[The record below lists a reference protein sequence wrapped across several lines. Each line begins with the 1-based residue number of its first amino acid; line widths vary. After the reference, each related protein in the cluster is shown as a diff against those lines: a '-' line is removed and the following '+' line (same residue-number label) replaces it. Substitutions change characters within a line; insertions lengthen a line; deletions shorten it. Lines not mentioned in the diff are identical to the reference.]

1 MRFLGSISLLF
12 STKFEQ
18 KFEQF
23 LNRFE
28 WNSMILDKVETS
40 HFDCIWVKCVSIE
53 YCKQTIVSFIST
65 EEEEGESVT
74 LSSAKQ
80 FF

>member
-28 WNSMILDKVETS
+28 WNSMILDKV
-40 HFDCIWVKCVSIE
+40 
-53 YCKQTIVSFIST
+53 
-65 EEEEGESVT
+65 
-74 LSSAKQ
+74 
-80 FF
+80 

>member
-1 MRFLGSISLLF
+1 MRFLGSISLLLF

-28 WNSMILDKVETS
+28 WNLMILDKV
-40 HFDCIWVKCVSIE
+40 
-53 YCKQTIVSFIST
+53 
-65 EEEEGESVT
+65 
-74 LSSAKQ
+74 
-80 FF
+80 